1 MVAPKLLPLKVGAQ
15 VMLVKVRSLLLR
27 YTRRLTRSGHLLR
40 QNVIQGLL
48 VNGSL
53 GRVVGFYK
61 PREAAAMGAQIA
73 LPELA
78 QPAKN
83 SDADTQGGGEDGVRA
98 AEMEKAQREQRDQKL
113 KKIMATNEV
122 WPAVQFVSGPLM
134 LCVPLLF
141 EVNNADGGIE
151 AVREQ
156 VPLILAWALSIHK
169 SQGQTLERVRVDL
182 GRIFEKGQGKYW
194 PHFSPR
200 AYVTNPSFRSIR
212 RIVQGDPL
220 GNTAGPE
227 LRPRQVR
234 STCLSATD

>member
-1 MVAPKLLPLKVGAQ
+1 
-15 VMLVKVRSLLLR
+15 
-27 YTRRLTRSGHLLR
+27 
-40 QNVIQGLL
+40 
-48 VNGSL
+48 
-53 GRVVGFYK
+53 
-61 PREAAAMGAQIA
+61 MGAQIA

-78 QPAKN
+78 QPAAN
-83 SDADTQGGGEDGVRA
+83 PDADTQDGGEGGARA

-141 EVNNADGGIE
+141 EVSNADGGIE

-200 AYVTNPSFRSIR
+200 AYVTNHSFRSIR